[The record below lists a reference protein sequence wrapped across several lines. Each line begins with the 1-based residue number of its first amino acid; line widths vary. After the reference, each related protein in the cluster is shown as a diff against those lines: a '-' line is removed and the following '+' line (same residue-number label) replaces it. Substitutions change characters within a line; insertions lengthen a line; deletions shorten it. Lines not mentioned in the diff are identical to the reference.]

1 MLVGVCEI
9 FQIFRQ
15 ITWFLGTK
23 RNLSKLKD
31 ICHCTKNYIFQILE
45 YPGKLK
51 NQEYIIFPTIFW
63 LKKRPYFLSPKS
75 SKQELFKTLN
85 KNLSVISK

>member
-51 NQEYIIFPTIFW
+51 NQEYIIFPTIFLAQKTTVFLISEK
-63 LKKRPYFLSPKS
+63 LKTRTFHNF
-75 SKQELFKTLN
+75 KQEPFSN
-85 KNLSVISK
+85 Q